1 MHSRSASWWPCSGLA
16 SSPVSGESLL
26 LSASPPGHTPAPW
39 PFAVVTMEFAPVP
52 FFLGSTNGPLSFFNG
67 QNKQEMEGTATGAL
81 NLPGAT
87 WLPREGCLCP
97 GSPLLPRHLSWV
109 TPTTRNPAKAQ
120 NFSRLGS
127 LLLLLHLDLPLHACS
142 LGGVCVC
149 VFFLKHPSSL
159 SENLFFFFLDSKTS
173 YRLFSVKFRV
183 TEKKRRMVR
192 HKTAFVSFSLL
203 SSSQKLIASSLN
215 HIKLLTFGHFLTQ
228 KMAVLYSSAENLLP
242 GWLSY
247 PHTEGLSLI
256 RAHQLCRE
264 TRCKQSAVLLARR
277 PSKFIPPALN
287 VIPVS

>member
-1 MHSRSASWWPCSGLA
+1 M
-16 SSPVSGESLL
+16 
-26 LSASPPGHTPAPW
+26 
-39 PFAVVTMEFAPVP
+39 
-52 FFLGSTNGPLSFFNG
+52 
-67 QNKQEMEGTATGAL
+67 
-81 NLPGAT
+81 
-87 WLPREGCLCP
+87 
-97 GSPLLPRHLSWV
+97 
-109 TPTTRNPAKAQ
+109 
-120 NFSRLGS
+120 
-127 LLLLLHLDLPLHACS
+127 
-142 LGGVCVC
+142 CVC